1 VKPRAFTQWS
11 PPAAAE
17 GTAILADPAG
27 PARRVADGPA
37 RASVGARPRPPARQG
52 LSDRALA
59 WLFVGP
65 TVALLLAFNIFP
77 LLWTV
82 WLSFTNY
89 RANRPNATVEW
100 IGAANYRRVLAN
112 EAIWETMRTTA
123 HFLCA
128 SIALQLVLGFALAL
142 LLNRRFRG
150 HSFWSTAILLPMMLA
165 PAVVGTF
172 WKYFFEPQY
181 GIVNALA
188 RFFGARG
195 DFTMLGDTQLSP
207 WAIVLVDT
215 WMWTPYVMLLLLAG
229 LRSIPPSLY
238 EAAEIDRA
246 SEWTKFW
253 RITLPMVMPF
263 ILLALLFRSIEN
275 FKMFDLVDNLTNG
288 GPGSVTELASIHL
301 KREAF
306 EKWRTGYSSALAII
320 LFVAIY
326 GMSLVTVRFLDKVK
340 QR

>member
-1 VKPRAFTQWS
+1 MKPRVLTPWMPEQS
-11 PPAAAE
+11 
-17 GTAILADPAG
+17 
-27 PARRVADGPA
+27 
-37 RASVGARPRPPARQG
+37 ASVASAPEPTGRSRPASGPQAHQRPLLAREG

-65 TVALLLAFNIFP
+65 TILLLLAFNIFP
-77 LLWTV
+77 LLWTIY
-82 WLSFTNY
+82 LSFTNY
-89 RANRPNATVEW
+89 RANRPNAEVLWQGLE
-100 IGAANYRRVLAN
+100 NYQRVLN
-112 EAIWETMRTTA
+112 NPDIWENMRATA
-123 HFLCA
+123 HFLCT
-128 SIALQLVLGFALAL
+128 SITLQLALGFVLAL
-142 LLNRRFRG
+142 LLNRKFKS

-181 GIVNALA
+181 GIFNAIA
-188 RFFGARG
+188 RFFGSAG

-229 LRSIPPSLY
+229 LRSIPSYLY

-263 ILLALLFRSIEN
+263 IILALLFRSIEN
-275 FKMFDLVDNLTNG
+275 FKMFDLVDNLTSG

-326 GMSLVTVRFLDKVK
+326 GMSMVTVRYLNKVK

>member
-1 VKPRAFTQWS
+1 MNSIPTN
-11 PPAAAE
+11 
-17 GTAILADPAG
+17 
-27 PARRVADGPA
+27 
-37 RASVGARPRPPARQG
+37 RQG

-59 WLFVGP
+59 WAFVTP
-65 TVALLLAFNIFP
+65 TIVLLLAFNIFP
-77 LLWTV
+77 LLWTIY
-82 WLSFTNY
+82 LSFTNF
-89 RANRPNATVEW
+89 RANRPDQTVQWLGLE
-100 IGAANYRRVLAN
+100 NYQRVLTN
-112 EAIWETMRTTA
+112 PDIWENMRATA
-123 HFLCA
+123 HFLCW
-128 SIALQLVLGFALAL
+128 SITLQLLLGFVLAL
-142 LLNRRFRG
+142 LLNRKFRS

-181 GIVNALA
+181 GIFNYIVNFL
-188 RFFGARG
+188 GG
-195 DFTMLGDTQLSP
+195 PGVFTMLGSTQLSP

-229 LRSIPPSLY
+229 LRSIPPYLY

-263 ILLALLFRSIEN
+263 IILALLFRSIEN
-275 FKMFDLVDNLTNG
+275 FKMFDLVDQLTSG
-288 GPGSVTELASIHL
+288 GPGSVTELASIKL

-320 LFVAIY
+320 LFVSIY
-326 GMSLVTVRFLDKVK
+326 GLSLVAVRFLEKVK

>member
-1 VKPRAFTQWS
+1 MEPRVFSQGQ
-11 PPAAAE
+11 AAMEPVMQSA
-17 GTAILADPAG
+17 PV
-27 PARRVADGPA
+27 RRSG
-37 RASVGARPRPPARQG
+37 QG

-59 WLFVGP
+59 WWFVTP

-77 LLWTV
+77 LLWTI

-89 RANRPNATVEW
+89 RANRPGVEGVW
-100 IGAANYRRVLAN
+100 VGISNYRRVLGN
-112 EAIWETMRTTA
+112 EAIWENMRATA
-123 HFLCA
+123 HFLCW
-128 SIALQLVLGFALAL
+128 SITLQLLLGFALAL

-181 GIVNALA
+181 GIFNYIVG
-188 RFFGARG
+188 FFGG
-195 DFTMLGDTQLSP
+195 PEKLTMLGDVKLSP

-229 LRSIPPSLY
+229 LRSIPPYLY

-263 ILLALLFRSIEN
+263 ILLALLFRVIEN
-275 FKMFDLVDNLTNG
+275 FKMFDLVDQLTNG
-288 GPGSVTELASIHL
+288 GPGSVTELASINL

-306 EKWRTGYSSALAII
+306 EKWRTGYASALAII
-320 LFVAIY
+320 MFVSIY
-326 GMSLVTVRFLDKVK
+326 GLSLVAVRFLDKVK

>member
-1 VKPRAFTQWS
+1 MALAGRSTMPMPATTAH
-11 PPAAAE
+11 PAA
-17 GTAILADPAG
+17 
-27 PARRVADGPA
+27 
-37 RASVGARPRPPARQG
+37 RPG

-59 WLFVGP
+59 WWFVAP
-65 TVALLLAFNIFP
+65 TIVLLLAFNIFP

-89 RANRPNATVEW
+89 RANRPNAELLTV
-100 IGAANYRRVLAN
+100 GLDNYRRVLNN
-112 EAIWETMRTTA
+112 EAVWESLRATA
-123 HFLCA
+123 HFLCW
-128 SIALQLVLGFALAL
+128 SISLQILLGFGLAL
-142 LLNRRFRG
+142 MLNRRFRT

-181 GIVNALA
+181 GIFNQIVNAVAGL
-188 RFFGARG
+188 GV
-195 DFTMLGDTQLSP
+195 FTMLGDTALSP
-207 WAIVLVDT
+207 WAIVIVDT
-215 WMWTPYVMLLLLAG
+215 WMWTPYVMLLMLAG
-229 LRSIPPSLY
+229 LRSIPPYLY

-246 SEWTKFW
+246 SAWSTFW

-263 ILLALLFRSIEN
+263 LVLALLFRTIEN
-275 FKMFDLVDNLTNG
+275 FKMFDLVDQLTNG
-288 GPGSVTELASIHL
+288 GPGSVTELASITL

-306 EKWRTGYSSALAII
+306 EKWRTGYASALAII

-326 GMSLVTVRFLDKVK
+326 GLSLITVRFLDRMK

>member
-1 VKPRAFTQWS
+1 MKNSIPT
-11 PPAAAE
+11 
-17 GTAILADPAG
+17 I
-27 PARRVADGPA
+27 
-37 RASVGARPRPPARQG
+37 RQG

-59 WLFVGP
+59 WAFVTP
-65 TVALLLAFNIFP
+65 TIVLLLAFNIFP
-77 LLWTV
+77 LLWTIY
-82 WLSFTNY
+82 LSFTNF
-89 RANRPNATVEW
+89 RANRPGQTVEW
-100 IGAANYRRVLAN
+100 LGLDNYQRVLSN
-112 EAIWETMRTTA
+112 PDIWENMRATA
-123 HFLCA
+123 HFLCW
-128 SIALQLVLGFALAL
+128 SIALQLLLGFALAL
-142 LLNRRFRG
+142 LLNRKFRSHG
-150 HSFWSTAILLPMMLA
+150 FWSTAILLPMMLA

-181 GIVNALA
+181 GIFNYIVNFLGGP
-188 RFFGARG
+188 GA
-195 DFTMLGDTQLSP
+195 FTMLGSTHLSP

-229 LRSIPPSLY
+229 LRSIPPYLY

-263 ILLALLFRSIEN
+263 IILALLFRSIEN
-275 FKMFDLVDNLTNG
+275 FKMFDLVDQLTNG
-288 GPGSVTELASIHL
+288 GPGSVTELASIKL

-320 LFVAIY
+320 LFVSIY
-326 GMSLVTVRFLDKVK
+326 GLSLVAVRFLEKVK

>member
-1 VKPRAFTQWS
+1 MQ
-11 PPAAAE
+11 PAAAASAAKLPE
-17 GTAILADPAG
+17 PADHTLDVI
-27 PARRVADGPA
+27 R
-37 RASVGARPRPPARQG
+37 RASAPAAKAQRPRLARQG

-65 TVALLLAFNIFP
+65 TIALLLAFNIFP
-77 LLWTV
+77 LLWTIY
-82 WLSFTNY
+82 LSFTNY
-89 RANRPNATVEW
+89 RANRPNAAIEW
-100 IGAANYRRVLAN
+100 LGISNYQRVLTD
-112 EAIWETMRTTA
+112 EAIWENMRVTA
-123 HFLCA
+123 HFLCS
-128 SIALQLVLGFALAL
+128 SIALQLVLGFGLAL
-142 LLNRRFRG
+142 MLNRKFKS

-181 GIVNALA
+181 GIFNAIA
-188 RFFGARG
+188 RFLGFSGN
-195 DFTMLGDTQLSP
+195 FTMLGDTQLSP
-207 WAIVLVDT
+207 WAIVIVDT

-229 LRSIPPSLY
+229 LRSIPSYLY

-263 ILLALLFRSIEN
+263 IILALLFRSIEN
-275 FKMFDLVDNLTNG
+275 FKMFDLVDQLTNG

-306 EKWRTGYSSALAII
+306 EKWRTGYSSAFAII

-326 GMSLVTVRFLDKVK
+326 GMSMVTVSYLNKVK

>member
-1 VKPRAFTQWS
+1 MQWVQPQAAASTAHLPEPEGRRAPRAS
-11 PPAAAE
+11 
-17 GTAILADPAG
+17 G
-27 PARRVADGPA
+27 PISGQ
-37 RASVGARPRPPARQG
+37 RALPARQG

-65 TVALLLAFNIFP
+65 TIVLLLAFNIFP
-77 LLWTV
+77 LFWTIY
-82 WLSFTNY
+82 LSFTNY
-89 RANRPNATVEW
+89 RANKPNAEVKW
-100 IGAANYRRVLAN
+100 LGISNYQRVLN
-112 EAIWETMRTTA
+112 DEAIWENMRVTA
-123 HFLCA
+123 HFLCS

-142 LLNRRFRG
+142 LLNRKFRS

-181 GIVNALA
+181 GIFNAIA
-188 RFFGARG
+188 RFIGFEGN
-195 DFTMLGDTQLSP
+195 FTMLGDTQLSP
-207 WAIVLVDT
+207 WAIVIVDT

-229 LRSIPPSLY
+229 LRSIPAYLY

-263 ILLALLFRSIEN
+263 ILLALLFRTIEN
-275 FKMFDLVDNLTNG
+275 FKMFDLVDQLTNG

-306 EKWRTGYSSALAII
+306 EKWRTGYSSAFAII

>member
-1 VKPRAFTQWS
+1 VSAIDFGRGVRVSRGAAAPRA
-11 PPAAAE
+11 AA
-17 GTAILADPAG
+17 L
-27 PARRVADGPA
+27 
-37 RASVGARPRPPARQG
+37 SRQG

-59 WLFVGP
+59 WCFVGP
-65 TVALLLAFNIFP
+65 TIALLLAFNIFP
-77 LLWTV
+77 LLWTIF
-82 WLSFTNY
+82 LSFTNY
-89 RANRPNATVEW
+89 RANRPNAELVW
-100 IGAANYRRVLAN
+100 LGISNYQRVLGD
-112 EAIWETMRTTA
+112 EAMWERMRATA
-123 HFLCA
+123 HFLCW
-128 SIALQLVLGFALAL
+128 SITLQLLLGFALAL
-142 LLNRRFRG
+142 LLNRRFRS

-181 GIVNALA
+181 GIFN
-188 RFFGARG
+188 RFVELFGGPG
-195 DFTMLGDTQLSP
+195 DLTMLGDTQLSP

-229 LRSIPPSLY
+229 LRSIPPYLY

-263 ILLALLFRSIEN
+263 IILALLFRTIEN
-275 FKMFDLVDNLTNG
+275 FKMFDLVDQLTNG
-288 GPGSVTELASIHL
+288 GPGSVTELASISL

-306 EKWRTGYSSALAII
+306 EKWRTGYASAFAII
-320 LFVAIY
+320 LFVSIY
-326 GMSLVTVRFLDKVK
+326 GLSLVAVRFLERVK

>member
-1 VKPRAFTQWS
+1 MAFVHVNTWM
-11 PPAAAE
+11 
-17 GTAILADPAG
+17 
-27 PARRVADGPA
+27 R
-37 RASVGARPRPPARQG
+37 GAQGATRWLPRQG

-59 WLFVGP
+59 WIFVSP
-65 TVALLLAFNIFP
+65 TILLLLAFNIFP
-77 LLWTV
+77 LIWTTY
-82 WLSFTNY
+82 LSFTNF
-89 RANRPNATVEW
+89 RANRP
-100 IGAANYRRVLAN
+100 GADVLWVGISNYSRVLN
-112 EAIWETMRTTA
+112 DESIWENMRATA
-123 HFLCA
+123 HFLTW
-128 SIALQLVLGFALAL
+128 SITLQLLLGFGLAL
-142 LLNRRFRG
+142 LLNKRFRT

-181 GIVNALA
+181 GIFNAIANALGA
-188 RFFGARG
+188 PFGHAG
-195 DFTMLGDTQLSP
+195 SFTMLGDTTLSP
-207 WAIVLVDT
+207 WAIILVDT

-229 LRSIPPSLY
+229 LRSIPPYLY

-263 ILLALLFRSIEN
+263 IILAVLFRAIEN
-275 FKMFDLVDNLTNG
+275 FKMFDLVDQLTNG
-288 GPGSVTELASIHL
+288 GPGSVTELASIKL

-320 LFVAIY
+320 LFVSIY
-326 GMSLVTVRFLDKVK
+326 GISLVTVRFLDRVK

>member
-1 VKPRAFTQWS
+1 M
-11 PPAAAE
+11 AAVPVVPGVREA
-17 GTAILADPAG
+17 GGAILSRA
-27 PARRVADGPA
+27 ARSG
-37 RASVGARPRPPARQG
+37 GQG

-59 WLFVGP
+59 WCFVGP
-65 TVALLLAFNIFP
+65 TLVLLLAFNIFP

-82 WLSFTNY
+82 FLSFTNY
-89 RANRPNATVEW
+89 RANRPNAELAW
-100 IGAANYRRVLAN
+100 LGISNYRRVLGD
-112 EAIWETMRTTA
+112 EAMWEHMRATA
-123 HFLCA
+123 HFLCW
-128 SIALQLVLGFALAL
+128 SIALQLLLGFALAL
-142 LLNRRFRG
+142 MLNRRFRT

-181 GIVNALA
+181 GIFN
-188 RFFGARG
+188 RFVELFGG
-195 DFTMLGDTQLSP
+195 PGNLTMLGDTTLSP

-229 LRSIPPSLY
+229 LRSIPAYLY

-263 ILLALLFRSIEN
+263 IILALLFRTIEN
-275 FKMFDLVDNLTNG
+275 FKMFDLVDQLTNG
-288 GPGSVTELASIHL
+288 GPGSVTELASIAL

-306 EKWRTGYSSALAII
+306 EKWRTGYASAFAII

-326 GMSLVTVRFLDKVK
+326 GLSLITVRFLDRVK

>member
-1 VKPRAFTQWS
+1 VKSFVLSWRAPAGASPRA
-11 PPAAAE
+11 PA
-17 GTAILADPAG
+17 L
-27 PARRVADGPA
+27 
-37 RASVGARPRPPARQG
+37 ARPG
-52 LSDRALA
+52 LSDRTLS

-65 TVALLLAFNIFP
+65 TVVLLLAFNIFP
-77 LLWTV
+77 LLWTI

-89 RANRPNATVEW
+89 RANRP
-100 IGAANYRRVLAN
+100 GAETLWLGLANYRRVLGD
-112 EAIWETMRTTA
+112 EAVWENMRTTA
-123 HFLCA
+123 HFLCW
-128 SIALQLVLGFALAL
+128 SISLQLLLGFGLAL
-142 LLNRRFRG
+142 MLNRRFRS

-181 GIVNALA
+181 GIFNRIVE
-188 RFFGARG
+188 FFGG
-195 DFTMLGDTQLSP
+195 GGFTMLGDTQLSP

-229 LRSIPPSLY
+229 LRSIPPYLY

-253 RITLPMVMPF
+253 RVTLPMVMPF
-263 ILLALLFRSIEN
+263 IVLALLFRTIEN
-275 FKMFDLVDNLTNG
+275 FKMFDLVDQLTNG

-306 EKWRTGYSSALAII
+306 EKWRTGHASALAII
-320 LFVAIY
+320 LFVSIY
-326 GMSLVTVRFLDKVK
+326 GLSLVAVRFLEKVK

>member
-1 VKPRAFTQWS
+1 MVFARWGVRPDPSSSRGAGGESSRA
-11 PPAAAE
+11 PALL
-17 GTAILADPAG
+17 GRG
-27 PARRVADGPA
+27 
-37 RASVGARPRPPARQG
+37 QG
-52 LSDRALA
+52 LSDRSLA

-65 TVALLLAFNIFP
+65 TVLLLLAFNIFP
-77 LLWTV
+77 LLWTI

-89 RANRPNATVEW
+89 RANRP
-100 IGAANYRRVLAN
+100 GADSVWMGIANYKRVLN
-112 EAIWETMRTTA
+112 DPAIWEHMQVTA
-123 HFLCA
+123 HFLCW
-128 SIALQLVLGFALAL
+128 SITLQLLLGFGLAL
-142 LLNRRFRG
+142 MLNRKFRS

-181 GIVNALA
+181 GIFNQIVG
-188 RFFGARG
+188 FFGG
-195 DFTMLGDTQLSP
+195 PSSFTMLGDTQLSP

-229 LRSIPPSLY
+229 LRSIPPYLY

-253 RITLPMVMPF
+253 RVTLPMVMPF
-263 ILLALLFRSIEN
+263 ILLALLFRTIEN

-288 GPGSVTELASIHL
+288 GPGSVTELASISL

-306 EKWRTGYSSALAII
+306 EKWRTGYASAFAII

-326 GMSLVTVRFLDKVK
+326 GLSLVAVRFLEKVK

>member
-1 VKPRAFTQWS
+1 MHSRVFAQGQVDPMNAIVETQ
-11 PPAAAE
+11 AAQLAE
-17 GTAILADPAG
+17 PS
-27 PARRVADGPA
+27 RR
-37 RASVGARPRPPARQG
+37 G

-65 TVALLLAFNIFP
+65 TVVLLLAFNIFP
-77 LLWTV
+77 LLWTI

-89 RANRPNATVEW
+89 RANRP
-100 IGAANYRRVLAN
+100 GAGSTWVGISNYQRVLGS
-112 EAIWETMRTTA
+112 EAIWENMRATA
-123 HFLCA
+123 HFLCW
-128 SIALQLVLGFALAL
+128 SITLQLVLGFALAL
-142 LLNRRFRG
+142 LLNRKFRG

-172 WKYFFEPQY
+172 WKFFFEPQY
-181 GIVNALA
+181 GIFNAIVGFLGGPA
-188 RFFGARG
+188 KL
-195 DFTMLGDTQLSP
+195 TMLGDVQLSP
-207 WAIVLVDT
+207 WAIILVDT

-229 LRSIPPSLY
+229 LRSIPPYLY

-253 RITLPMVMPF
+253 RITLPMVLPF
-263 ILLALLFRSIEN
+263 ILLALLFRTIEN
-275 FKMFDLVDNLTNG
+275 FKMFDLVDQLTNG

-306 EKWRTGYSSALAII
+306 EKWRTGYASALAII
-320 LFVAIY
+320 LFVSIY
-326 GMSLVTVRFLDKVK
+326 GLSLVAVRYLDKVK

>member
-1 VKPRAFTQWS
+1 VKPRFFMQGD
-11 PPAAAE
+11 AAAAISLDSSSGSVE
-17 GTAILADPAG
+17 GKRLLL
-27 PARRVADGPA
+27 
-37 RASVGARPRPPARQG
+37 ARQG

-65 TVALLLAFNIFP
+65 TIVLLFAFNIFP
-77 LLWTV
+77 LLWTIY
-82 WLSFTNY
+82 LSFTNF
-89 RANRPNATVEW
+89 RANRPNAAIEW
-100 IGAANYRRVLAN
+100 LGISNYQRVLN
-112 EAIWETMRTTA
+112 DEAIWENMRVTA
-123 HFLCA
+123 HFLCS
-128 SIALQLVLGFALAL
+128 SIALQLLLGFGLAL
-142 LLNRRFRG
+142 LLNRKFKS

-181 GIVNALA
+181 GIFNAIA
-188 RFFGARG
+188 RFLGSSG
-195 DFTMLGDTQLSP
+195 NFTMLGDTQLSP

-229 LRSIPPSLY
+229 LRSIPAYLY

-263 ILLALLFRSIEN
+263 IILALLFRAIEN
-275 FKMFDLVDNLTNG
+275 FKMFDLVDQLTNG

-306 EKWRTGYSSALAII
+306 EKWRTGYSSAFAII

-326 GMSLVTVRFLDKVK
+326 GMSMVAVNFLNKVK